1 MYFIAAIDFK
11 SPTLSPRQAQ
21 MQGQI
26 PNIISLHTRCPPL
39 HVQAPDWRHLL
50 RLMARLSNTRMEATV
65 EAMTVS
71 KAELKLRTI
80 IQFVKVGVM
89 FLLLLIVILP
99 IE

>member
-1 MYFIAAIDFK
+1 
-11 SPTLSPRQAQ
+11 
-21 MQGQI
+21 
-26 PNIISLHTRCPPL
+26 
-39 HVQAPDWRHLL
+39 
-50 RLMARLSNTRMEATV
+50 MARLSNTRMEATV
-65 EAMTVS
+65 KAMTVS